1 MRRQGEGE
9 YGMGGGGESDR
20 HYASTTIGTGG
31 RVRNRES
38 APRKRNSSFSQEKP
52 GTNRRLP
59 RRQPTAIHPTHSG
72 LPPPARGINIPSR
85 VNEITIQCDFLPLFK
100 QSRRVMSWILD
111 LSFGLVVHR
120 GTCGGNSTALAEPAT
135 NRLLPY
141 L

>member
-100 QSRRVMSWILD
+100 QARRVMSWIC
-111 LSFGLVVHR
+111 LSVLLCIV
-120 GTCGGNSTALAEPAT
+120 GTCGGNATALAEPAT
-135 NRLLPY
+135 NRLLPN

>member
-31 RVRNRES
+31 RVRSRES

-72 LPPPARGINIPSR
+72 LPPPARVNIPSR

-135 NRLLPY
+135 NRLLPN

>member
-72 LPPPARGINIPSR
+72 LPLPARDINIPSSER
-85 VNEITIQCDFLPLFK
+85 NHDSMRFPSTLQTISSSHVLDFGFVFR
-100 QSRRVMSWILD
+100 S
-111 LSFGLVVHR
+111 
-120 GTCGGNSTALAEPAT
+120 CCA
-135 NRLLPY
+135 
-141 L
+141 